1 MRDVIK
7 AASLSR
13 LLLTLTIIGLLGGC
27 GSVKVKRGSA
37 EEQTE
42 LSGRWNAND
51 SRMVADKMIN
61 SVLDGGWLRRYMREN
76 GGKTPTVIVGKF
88 RNLSHEVINV
98 NTFVADIERALINS
112 GEVNFVASSTE
123 REQLRSERIDQELHA
138 KESTRKEMGQE
149 IGADFML
156 IGTLNSFT
164 EQSGGTKNIQYQID
178 CQLID
183 MESNRKAWIGT
194 QKHAK
199 TIERSRFGF

>member
-1 MRDVIK
+1 MSVAYRAK
-7 AASLSR
+7 LMSR
-13 LLLTLTIIGLLGGC
+13 LLLGLVMVGMLSAC

-42 LSGRWNAND
+42 LTGRWNAND
-51 SRMVADKMIN
+51 SSMVATKMIN
-61 SVLDGGWLRRYMREN
+61 SALDGGWLRRHMREN
-76 GGKTPTVIVGKF
+76 GGKVPTVIVGKF

-98 NTFVADIERALINS
+98 STFVADIEAALINS
-112 GEVNFVASSTE
+112 GEVDFVASSKE
-123 REQLRSERIDQELHA
+123 REQLRGERRDQELNA
-138 KESTRKEMGQE
+138 RDDTRKEMGQE

-164 EQSGGTKNIQYQID
+164 EKRGGTKNIQYQVD

-183 MESNRKAWIGT
+183 MESNRKVWIGS